1 MNFNTKKM
9 FSYIMLT
16 YSSLYKCCKIPF
28 FFGIFMEER
37 AHEGKTD
44 QGP

>member
-16 YSSLYKCCKIPF
+16 YSTLYQCCKIPF
-28 FFGIFMEER
+28 FWYLYG
-37 AHEGKTD
+37 GK
-44 QGP
+44 GPRRQN

>member
-1 MNFNTKKM
+1 MNFNSKKM

-16 YSSLYKCCKIPF
+16 YSTLYQCCKIPF
-28 FFGIFMEER
+28 FGIFVEQR
-37 AHEGKTD
+37 VHEGKID